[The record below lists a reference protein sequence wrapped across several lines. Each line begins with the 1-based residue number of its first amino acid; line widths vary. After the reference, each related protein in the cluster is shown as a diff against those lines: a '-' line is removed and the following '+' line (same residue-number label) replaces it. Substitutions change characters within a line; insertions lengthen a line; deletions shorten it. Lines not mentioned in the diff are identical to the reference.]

1 MVSALEA
8 QEEQTENPVFRVIVR
23 NVRNEVSAGRS
34 FSESCGDYPNAFP
47 NLFVSMVEAGEAS
60 GNLAEILEKTATYFD
75 DMVKLM
81 RQVKGAM
88 TYPVAVISLAVILV
102 NVLLVAVIP
111 VFAEM
116 FTSFGAELPKP
127 TQMLI
132 DLSAFL
138 KSYIIYIILGLGL
151 GFWLLKRFIATPK
164 GREVKD
170 RVLVKLPV
178 VGELT
183 RKVNLSR
190 FCRTYAILM
199 RSGVPILR
207 TLEIVAAASN
217 NIFIE
222 ASCKDISRHISQGG
236 QVSEILSGDP
246 YFHPWSNT

>member
-1 MVSALEA
+1 
-8 QEEQTENPVFRVIVR
+8 
-23 NVRNEVSAGRS
+23 
-34 FSESCGDYPNAFP
+34 
-47 NLFVSMVEAGEAS
+47 
-60 GNLAEILEKTATYFD
+60 
-75 DMVKLM
+75 MVKLM

-116 FTSFGAELPKP
+116 FASFGAELPKP

-138 KSYIIYIILGLGL
+138 KSYIVYIVLGLGL
-151 GFWLLKRFIATPK
+151 GFWLLKRFIAGE
-164 GREVKD
+164 GREVKN

-183 RKVNLSR
+183 RKVNLSASAVPYHSHALG
-190 FCRTYAILM
+190 RTH
-199 RSGVPILR
+199 PR

-217 NIFIE
+217 NMLLKPPAKICH
-222 ASCKDISRHISQGG
+222 ATSTRAGRSRAPLRGPLPCG
-236 QVSEILSGDP
+236 QTHE
-246 YFHPWSNT
+246 